1 MADTVKKSEK
11 KFTYSDYATWHDDKR
26 YEIISG
32 QVYTMAPGASDMHQD
47 VSVQLVVEIGSYLRG
62 KKCKIYHP
70 PFDVILPE
78 DGDTLETA
86 KNIVQPDIFVVCD
99 KEKIIHRGCYGAPDL
114 VVEILSPSTAKR
126 DIKDKLKLYQRSGV
140 REYWIVDPV
149 HKTVQVYKVDEEG
162 KYSFPETY
170 TEDDKI
176 KVGIFND
183 ELEIDLSVVFVK

>member
-1 MADTVKKSEK
+1 
-11 KFTYSDYATWHDDKR
+11 
-26 YEIISG
+26 
-32 QVYTMAPGASDMHQD
+32 MHQD
-47 VSVQLVVEIGSYLRG
+47 VSVQLVVEFGSYLRG
-62 KKCKIYHP
+62 KKCKVYHP

-78 DGDTLETA
+78 EGETLETA

-99 KEKIIHRGCYGAPDL
+99 KDKITPGGCYGAPDL

-126 DIKDKLKLYQRSGV
+126 DIKDKRKLYQRAGV

-149 HKTVQVYKVDEEG
+149 HKTVHVYKVDEEG

-183 ELEIDLSVVFVK
+183 EQEIDLSVVFI